1 VIRDLE
7 GAPAAHRR
15 SALPGVVST
24 FLAVGAIAGWL
35 FIATPRSGA
44 PTAPAS
50 APATVAIVAAPLT
63 TPMPAASFDATT
75 AFQFKLVGCWPGG
88 TQHVFVNDQVV
99 LLAQLPGAAC
109 LNTRRLSF
117 ER

>member
-1 VIRDLE
+1 MIRDLD

-15 SALPGVVST
+15 STLPAVVST
-24 FLAVGAIAGWL
+24 FLAVAAIAAWL
-35 FIATPRSGA
+35 VIATPRSIA
-44 PTAPAS
+44 STAPAS
-50 APATVAIVAAPLT
+50 APATVAVVAAPIA
-63 TPMPAASFDATT
+63 TPIPAASFDATT

-88 TQHVFVNDQVV
+88 TQHLVVGDQVV

-109 LNTRRLSF
+109 LNTRRLSY